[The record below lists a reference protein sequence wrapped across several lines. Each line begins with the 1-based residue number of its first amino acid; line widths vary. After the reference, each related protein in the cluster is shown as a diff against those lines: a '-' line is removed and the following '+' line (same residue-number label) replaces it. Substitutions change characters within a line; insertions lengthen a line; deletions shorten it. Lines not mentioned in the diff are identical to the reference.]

1 MGEADAVQRWCYDCG
16 APCTTNADGVPI
28 CATHGERWKVIRSAP
43 CADVLITRN
52 DEALLVRRA
61 NHPYRGRWELP
72 GGFSDRGEHPA
83 ATARREIA
91 EELGVEVRLTGLL
104 GVYFDPYLDDVAYV
118 LTFLGEI
125 TDEPRPDPDEVTE
138 VAWFPAGELPP
149 TAELVPGHADRVH
162 DWQAGRTNILGP
174 TERDA

>member
-1 MGEADAVQRWCYDCG
+1 MGEADAIRWWCYDCG
-16 APCTTNADGVPI
+16 APCTTNPDGVPT
-28 CATHGERWKVIRSAP
+28 CATHGERWKLIRSAP
-43 CADVLITRN
+43 CAEVLITRN

-61 NHPYRGRWELP
+61 NDPYRGCWELP

-83 ATARREIA
+83 DTARREIA
-91 EELGVEVRLTGLL
+91 EELGVEVRLTGVL

-125 TDEPRPDPDEVTE
+125 SDEPRPDPDEVTE
-138 VAWFPAGELPP
+138 AAWFPAGELPP
-149 TAELVPGHADRVH
+149 TDQLVPGHADRVH

-174 TERDA
+174 MARDV